1 VTDRRRTAVVLALV
15 ALALGACGTAR
26 DASDAGRPT
35 GSLPL
40 VPTLPATP
48 GQTFDV
54 RPLPTPVAWADG
66 RRLAVTTSGSS
77 SCPTGP
83 ADPVVVG
90 DQELRVPI
98 VSLFPDRD
106 PCTADMA
113 MTTTEV
119 ELPDGISPDE
129 PLTVHLRYEGDDEK
143 TVVLPPAGE

>member
-1 VTDRRRTAVVLALV
+1 MTDRRRTAVLLAVV

-35 GSLPL
+35 
-40 VPTLPATP
+40 LPATS
-48 GQTFDV
+48 GQTFEV
-54 RPLPTPVAWADG
+54 RPPPPPVAWADG

-83 ADPVVVG
+83 TDPVVVG

-106 PCTADMA
+106 PCTADMT

-129 PLTVHLRYEGDDEK
+129 PITVHLRHEGDDEQ